1 MRKGI
6 KSSKIDF
13 ATTLTLQLAYA
24 LRKSRLGL
32 IVYDDYGIKWIEA
45 VKTKGSEH
53 VERIAGSLNIGTMHT
68 TLMGLKLPLPKKS
81 LRIKEES
88 RAFIG
93 KILPVVKGRRR
104 SATSLIEAVSSLPST
119 AF

>member
-1 MRKGI
+1 MDAGKEMRKGI

-68 TLMGLKLPLPKKS
+68 TLMHVVLILFSRSQHLER
-81 LRIKEES
+81 RIK
-88 RAFIG
+88 
-93 KILPVVKGRRR
+93 V
-104 SATSLIEAVSSLPST
+104 
-119 AF
+119 